1 MPSKTVDWSQWEGSV
16 GCPLESCT
24 FDNVNADGVYI
35 IWYEA
40 NWHYVVY
47 VGQGDIASRLNKHK
61 QDPQILHYR
70 KDGPLLVTW
79 AAVPPSQKD
88 GVERYL
94 ADQLRPLEG
103 RP

>member
-47 VGQGDIASRLNKHK
+47 VGQGDIASRLNKS
-61 QDPQILHYR
+61 QARPSDSRIIVS
-70 KDGPLLVTW
+70 DGPLLVTW

-88 GVERYL
+88 G
-94 ADQLRPLEG
+94 D
-103 RP
+103 